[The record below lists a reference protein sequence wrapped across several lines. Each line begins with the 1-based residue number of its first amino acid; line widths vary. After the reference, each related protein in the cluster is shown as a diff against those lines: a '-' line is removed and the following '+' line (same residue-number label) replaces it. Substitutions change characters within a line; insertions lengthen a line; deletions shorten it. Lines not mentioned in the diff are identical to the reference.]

1 VRAPLRL
8 KEMTPD
14 LVALAIASNPRLIVP
29 AGTCEQHGPHLPMGS
44 DAIIVDRLADDLSA
58 EFRIVRAPTIEY
70 GVNAVTADVLHGGA
84 SVRRKTLRRWL
95 NDLLPDWENSGVE
108 EFLVLTAHGHGPHQ
122 EALATVVTNRARVRV
137 VDVFAI
143 DLPGVTEAADGPI
156 HGGEVD
162 TSLMLFIAPQ
172 LVRMDLARDC
182 ILPETERRR
191 YRRGTM
197 MHLPVASQGSVG
209 TPTRATPERGRLIY
223 EFIRG
228 RIRER
233 VLGADAAPAAV
244 AEP

>member
-1 VRAPLRL
+1 
-8 KEMTPD
+8 MTPD
-14 LVALAIASNPRLIVP
+14 DVALAIASNPRLIVP

-70 GVNAVTADVLHGGA
+70 GVNAVTAEVLPGSA

-95 NDLLPDWENSGVE
+95 NDLLPDWEKSGVE

-137 VDVFAI
+137 VDIFAI
-143 DLPGVTEAADGPI
+143 DLPGVAEAADGPI

-197 MHLPVASQGSVG
+197 MHLPAASQGSVG
-209 TPTRATPERGRLIY
+209 APTRASMERGRLIY
-223 EFIRG
+223 EFIQG

-233 VLGADAAPAAV
+233 VLGVALNSAAA